1 MQIFSPIWYFGVI
14 WNNEQLTKSTLIN
27 QRVPFA
33 IHQSIPVFK
42 ITCKEEKSIR
52 YVMFNKFPF
61 NHLKNA
67 QFTKSIKNVF
77 IKLRKPFNFT
87 LKSMDSSTSTSEANK
102 NVFFFVFKSS
112 FVCLGVCIYVQYFFN
127 VVRNQS

>member
-1 MQIFSPIWYFGVI
+1 MQIFSPIWYFLLENG
-14 WNNEQLTKSTLIN
+14 QLTKNTLTN
-27 QRVPFA
+27 QRVPLA

-67 QFTKSIKNVF
+67 QFTKNIKNVF
-77 IKLRKPFNFT
+77 SKLRKLFNFF
-87 LKSMDSSTSTSEANK
+87 LKSMDFSTSTSEANE
-102 NVFFFVFKSS
+102 NVFSFVFKLL
-112 FVCLGVCIYVQYFFN
+112 FVSLGVCIYVQYFFN
-127 VVRNQS
+127 AVRNQS

>member
-1 MQIFSPIWYFGVI
+1 MQVFSPIWYFLLENG
-14 WNNEQLTKSTLIN
+14 QLTKNTLTN
-27 QRVPFA
+27 QRVPLA

-67 QFTKSIKNVF
+67 QFTKNIKNVF
-77 IKLRKPFNFT
+77 SKLRKLFNFT
-87 LKSMDSSTSTSEANK
+87 LKSMDFSTSTSEANE
-102 NVFFFVFKSS
+102 NVFSFVFKLL
-112 FVCLGVCIYVQYFFN
+112 FVSLGVCIYVQYFFN
-127 VVRNQS
+127 AVRNQS

>member
-1 MQIFSPIWYFGVI
+1 MQIFSPIWYFLLENG
-14 WNNEQLTKSTLIN
+14 QLTKNTLTN
-27 QRVPFA
+27 QRVPLA

-67 QFTKSIKNVF
+67 QFTKNIKNVF
-77 IKLRKPFNFT
+77 SKLRKLFNFT
-87 LKSMDSSTSTSEANK
+87 LKSMDFSTSASEANE
-102 NVFFFVFKSS
+102 NVFSFVFKLL
-112 FVCLGVCIYVQYFFN
+112 FVSLGVCIYVQYFFN
-127 VVRNQS
+127 AVRNQS

>member
-1 MQIFSPIWYFGVI
+1 MQIFSPIWYFLLENG
-14 WNNEQLTKSTLIN
+14 QLTKNTLTN
-27 QRVPFA
+27 QRVPLA

-67 QFTKSIKNVF
+67 QFTKNIKSVF
-77 IKLRKPFNFT
+77 SKLRKLFNFT
-87 LKSMDSSTSTSEANK
+87 LKSMDFSTSTSEANE
-102 NVFFFVFKSS
+102 NVFSFVFKLL
-112 FVCLGVCIYVQYFFN
+112 FVSLGVCIYVQYFFN
-127 VVRNQS
+127 AVRNQS

>member
-1 MQIFSPIWYFGVI
+1 MQIFSPIWYFLLENG
-14 WNNEQLTKSTLIN
+14 QLTKNTLTN
-27 QRVPFA
+27 QRVPLA

-67 QFTKSIKNVF
+67 QFTKNIKNVF
-77 IKLRKPFNFT
+77 SKLRKLFNFT
-87 LKSMDSSTSTSEANK
+87 LKSMDFSTSTSEAYE
-102 NVFFFVFKSS
+102 NVFSFVFKLL
-112 FVCLGVCIYVQYFFN
+112 FVSLGVCIYVQYFFN
-127 VVRNQS
+127 AVRNQS

>member
-1 MQIFSPIWYFGVI
+1 MQIFSPIWYFLLENG
-14 WNNEQLTKSTLIN
+14 QLTRNTLTN
-27 QRVPFA
+27 QRVPLA

-67 QFTKSIKNVF
+67 QFTKNIKNVF
-77 IKLRKPFNFT
+77 SKLRKLFNFT
-87 LKSMDSSTSTSEANK
+87 LKSMDFSTSTSEANE
-102 NVFFFVFKSS
+102 NVFSFVFKLL
-112 FVCLGVCIYVQYFFN
+112 FVSLGVCIYVQYFFN
-127 VVRNQS
+127 AVRNQS

>member
-1 MQIFSPIWYFGVI
+1 MQIFSPIWYFLLENG
-14 WNNEQLTKSTLIN
+14 QLTKNTLTN
-27 QRVPFA
+27 QRVPLV

-67 QFTKSIKNVF
+67 QFTKNIKNVF
-77 IKLRKPFNFT
+77 SKLRKLFNFT
-87 LKSMDSSTSTSEANK
+87 LKSMDFSTSTSEAYE
-102 NVFFFVFKSS
+102 NVFSFVFKLL
-112 FVCLGVCIYVQYFFN
+112 FVSLGVCIYVQYFFN
-127 VVRNQS
+127 AVRNQS

>member
-1 MQIFSPIWYFGVI
+1 MQIFSPIWYFLLENG
-14 WNNEQLTKSTLIN
+14 QLTKNTLTN
-27 QRVPFA
+27 QRVPLA

-67 QFTKSIKNVF
+67 QFTKNIKNVF
-77 IKLRKPFNFT
+77 SKLRKLFNFT
-87 LKSMDSSTSTSEANK
+87 LKSMDFPTSTSEAYE
-102 NVFFFVFKSS
+102 NVFSFVFKLL
-112 FVCLGVCIYVQYFFN
+112 FVSLGVCIYVQYFFN
-127 VVRNQS
+127 AVRNQS

>member
-1 MQIFSPIWYFGVI
+1 MQIFSPIWYFLLENG
-14 WNNEQLTKSTLIN
+14 QLTKNTLTN
-27 QRVPFA
+27 QRVPLA

-67 QFTKSIKNVF
+67 QFTKNIKSVF
-77 IKLRKPFNFT
+77 SKLRKLFNFN
-87 LKSMDSSTSTSEANK
+87 LKSMDFSTSTSEANE
-102 NVFFFVFKSS
+102 NVFSFVFKLL
-112 FVCLGVCIYVQYFFN
+112 FVSLGVCIYVQYFFN
-127 VVRNQS
+127 AVRNQS

>member
-1 MQIFSPIWYFGVI
+1 MQIFSPIWYFLLENG
-14 WNNEQLTKSTLIN
+14 QLTKNTLTN
-27 QRVPFA
+27 QRVPLA

-67 QFTKSIKNVF
+67 QFTKNIKNVF
-77 IKLRKPFNFT
+77 SKLRKLFNFT
-87 LKSMDSSTSTSEANK
+87 LKSMDFSTSTSEANE
-102 NVFFFVFKSS
+102 NVFSFAFKLLFVS
-112 FVCLGVCIYVQYFFN
+112 LGVCIYVQYFFN
-127 VVRNQS
+127 AVRNQS

>member
-1 MQIFSPIWYFGVI
+1 MQVFSQIWYFLLENG
-14 WNNEQLTKSTLIN
+14 QLTKNTLTN
-27 QRVPFA
+27 QRVPLA

-67 QFTKSIKNVF
+67 QFTKNIKNVF
-77 IKLRKPFNFT
+77 SKLRKLFNFT
-87 LKSMDSSTSTSEANK
+87 LKSMDFSTSTSEANE
-102 NVFFFVFKSS
+102 NVFSFVFKLL
-112 FVCLGVCIYVQYFFN
+112 FVSLGVCIYVQYFFN
-127 VVRNQS
+127 AVRNQS

>member
-1 MQIFSPIWYFGVI
+1 MQIFSPIWYFLLG
-14 WNNEQLTKSTLIN
+14 NGQLTKNTLTN
-27 QRVPFA
+27 QRVPLA

-67 QFTKSIKNVF
+67 QFTKNIKSVF
-77 IKLRKPFNFT
+77 SKLRKLFNFT
-87 LKSMDSSTSTSEANK
+87 LKSMDFSTSTSEANE
-102 NVFFFVFKSS
+102 NVFSFVFKLL
-112 FVCLGVCIYVQYFFN
+112 FVSLGVCIYVQYFFN
-127 VVRNQS
+127 AVRNQS

>member
-1 MQIFSPIWYFGVI
+1 MQIFSPIWYFLLENG
-14 WNNEQLTKSTLIN
+14 QLTKNTLTN
-27 QRVPFA
+27 QRVPLA

-67 QFTKSIKNVF
+67 QFTKNIKNVF
-77 IKLRKPFNFT
+77 SKLRKLFNFT
-87 LKSMDSSTSTSEANK
+87 LKSMDFSTSTSEANE
-102 NVFFFVFKSS
+102 NVFSFVFKLL
-112 FVCLGVCIYVQYFFN
+112 FVSLGVCIYVQYFFN
-127 VVRNQS
+127 AVRNQS

>member
-1 MQIFSPIWYFGVI
+1 MQIFSPIWYFLLENG
-14 WNNEQLTKSTLIN
+14 QLTKNTLTN
-27 QRVPFA
+27 QRVPLA

-67 QFTKSIKNVF
+67 QFTKNIKSLF
-77 IKLRKPFNFT
+77 SKLRKLFNFT
-87 LKSMDSSTSTSEANK
+87 LKSMDFSTSTSEANE
-102 NVFFFVFKSS
+102 NVFSFVFKLL
-112 FVCLGVCIYVQYFFN
+112 FVSLGVCIYVQYFFN
-127 VVRNQS
+127 AVRNQS

>member
-1 MQIFSPIWYFGVI
+1 MQIFSPIWYFLLENG
-14 WNNEQLTKSTLIN
+14 QLTKNTLTN
-27 QRVPFA
+27 QRVPLA

-67 QFTKSIKNVF
+67 QFTKNIKIVF
-77 IKLRKPFNFT
+77 SKLRKLFNFT
-87 LKSMDSSTSTSEANK
+87 LKSMDFSTSTSEANE
-102 NVFFFVFKSS
+102 NVFSFVFKLL
-112 FVCLGVCIYVQYFFN
+112 FVSLGVCIYVQYFFN
-127 VVRNQS
+127 AVRNQS